1 MCLSLHRWPNTKH
14 SEHGGKWMPAS
25 LAPVTASRPGSRSG
39 VLNGASIVHRPLD
52 LGFKIGSR
60 QGAEYLKAP

>member
-1 MCLSLHRWPNTKH
+1 MCLSLGLTQSTQNM
-14 SEHGGKWMPAS
+14 GGNGCLLAS
-25 LAPVTASRPGSRSG
+25 LAPVTAGRPVSRSG